1 MAGHILTQALSLGFV
16 QHLGE
21 ERAHLRK
28 GSEREILELADGW
41 IIRTQIANT
50 PGSHCHRLRCCIGPH
65 QETLDTSTR

>member
-1 MAGHILTQALSLGFV
+1 MAGHILTQTLSLGFV

-28 GSEREILELADGW
+28 GILELTDGW
-41 IIRTQIANT
+41 IIRTQMHTIANT

-65 QETLDTSTR
+65 QETLDTSTQ